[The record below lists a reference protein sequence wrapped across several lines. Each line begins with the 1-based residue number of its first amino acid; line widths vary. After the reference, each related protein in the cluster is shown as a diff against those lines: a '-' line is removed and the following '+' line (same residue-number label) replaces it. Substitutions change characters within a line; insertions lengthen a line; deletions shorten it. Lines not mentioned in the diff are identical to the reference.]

1 MSQQSLAGKARFA
14 PFLLSGLLLLTSCG
28 SEAVQSSRTTPAQPV
43 AAAPTVAAPVP
54 APVLEGRRA
63 DGLLV
68 VATPAAAA
76 AKAAPASDV
85 PGADKAKVPAATGAA
100 GGSTESAFSGS
111 LAAATATT
119 AGAAPMAGAG
129 SGATVNQAPA
139 APPLSAGQVDD
150 NARFP
155 EYLEYLRHYAGPPAM
170 PIAVDQRLAVRVTDG
185 AGQAVAGA
193 EVQLFDGQRA
203 VFDGRTVSDGRVL
216 FFPNAADASQA
227 AQFRIVARRGNAQA
241 TGVVSAAN
249 GEATLALKEVADN
262 SGPVGLDLVFLL
274 DATGS
279 MGDEID
285 RIKATV
291 DTIATRIQQLPG
303 SSAPR
308 LGLVAFRDHG
318 DDYVTRSWDFTA
330 DVARFQ
336 ANLAGVQ
343 AGGGGDTP
351 ESVNAGLHDAIHLP
365 GWADDTTG
373 RRLRMIVLVGDAPPH
388 LDYQNDES
396 YPALLNE
403 AVTAGIKIYPI
414 GASGLEDQGEYIFRQ
429 FAQVTQGQFIF
440 LTYANGS
447 SGAPGV
453 ATDKHVSNY
462 TVTDLDSIV
471 VNLVAGEIAN
481 QTGQGAQGAAPAPMP
496 IVPHSIVPVAP
507 PTESGLRADVAR
519 LVSDVLALGNGSVP
533 LWLLLIG
540 LLPAAWFV
548 RRRTVSA
555 RVAPTPVAFT
565 APLNASPADSA
576 PWLPA
581 MARLHGTPTTAL
593 PAAYVAPP
601 VADAGGEIWRENV
614 QREA

>member
-1 MSQQSLAGKARFA
+1 
-14 PFLLSGLLLLTSCG
+14 
-28 SEAVQSSRTTPAQPV
+28 
-43 AAAPTVAAPVP
+43 AAPR
-54 APVLEGRRA
+54 G
-63 DGLLV
+63 
-68 VATPAAAA
+68 
-76 AKAAPASDV
+76 
-85 PGADKAKVPAATGAA
+85 A
-100 GGSTESAFSGS
+100 GGSSAEVGQ
-111 LAAATATT
+111 
-119 AGAAPMAGAG
+119 
-129 SGATVNQAPA
+129 VAPA
-139 APPLSAGQVDD
+139 APPLSAGQVND

-155 EYLEYLRHYAGPPAM
+155 EYLTYLRGYAGPPAL
-170 PIAVDQRLAVRVTDG
+170 PLDVTQRVFVRVTDG
-185 AGQAVAGA
+185 AGQPVAGA

-216 FFPNAADASQA
+216 FFPNAAGAQQA
-227 AQFRIVARRGNAQA
+227 QQFRALARRGNAQA
-241 TGVVSAAN
+241 TGMVSAAG
-249 GEATLALKEVADN
+249 GEATLALKDVADN
-262 SGPVGLDLVFLL
+262 KGPVGLDLVFLL

-318 DDYVTRSWDFTA
+318 DEYVTRSWDFTA
-330 DVARFQ
+330 DVQQFQ
-336 ANLAGVQ
+336 ANLANVQ

-388 LDYQNDES
+388 LDYQNDEA

-403 AVTAGIKIYPI
+403 AVAAGIKIYPI

-440 LTYANGS
+440 LTYANGA

-471 VNLVAGEIAN
+471 VNLVSGEIAN
-481 QTGQGAQGAAPAPMP
+481 QTGQGAQGAAPVA
-496 IVPHSIVPVAP
+496 VPVVPNSIAP
-507 PTESGLRADVAR
+507 AVPPAATGLAADVSR

-533 LWLLLIG
+533 LWLLLPA
-540 LLPAAWFV
+540 LLAVQWAV
-548 RRRTVSA
+548 RRRVTRA
-555 RVAPTPVAFT
+555 RVAAPAPVAFT
-565 APLNASPADSA
+565 APLRPSPFTEPA

-581 MARLHGTPTTAL
+581 LARLHGTPTTAL
-593 PAAYVAPP
+593 PAAYTAPP
-601 VADAGGEIWRENV
+601 VAAAARELRREDV

>member
-1 MSQQSLAGKARFA
+1 MSQQSLARKARLA
-14 PFLLSGLLLLTSCG
+14 PFLLSGLVLLTSCG
-28 SEAVQSSRTTPAQPV
+28 SDAASSKHTESVQGLF
-43 AAAPTVAAPVP
+43 AAPTA
-54 APVLEGRRA
+54 APVLEGRRVA
-63 DGLLV
+63 GLPA

-76 AKAAPASDV
+76 PTTAAAASDA
-85 PGADKAKVPAATGAA
+85 PGTNWAKVPAATGAA
-100 GGSTESAFSGS
+100 GGTESAYSGM
-111 LAAATATT
+111 AGATATT
-119 AGAAPMAGAG
+119 AEATAFGLSG
-129 SGATVNQAPA
+129 SGATVNQIPA
-139 APPLSAGQVDD
+139 APPLSAGQVND

-155 EYLEYLRHYAGPPAM
+155 EYLDYLRRYAGPPAL
-170 PIAVDQRLAVRVTDG
+170 PIAVDQRVSVRVTDG
-185 AGQAVAGA
+185 AGQPVAGA
-193 EVQLFDGQRA
+193 VVQLFDGQRP

-216 FFPNAADASQA
+216 FFPNAAGASQA
-227 AQFRIVARRGNAQA
+227 AQFRVVARRGNTQA

-249 GEATLALKEVADN
+249 GEATLALKDVADN

-303 SSAPR
+303 SSPPR
-308 LGLVAFRDHG
+308 LGLVAFRDRG
-318 DDYVTRSWDFTA
+318 DEYVTRSWDFTA
-330 DVARFQ
+330 DVAQFQ
-336 ANLAGVQ
+336 ANLANVR

-373 RRLRMIVLVGDAPPH
+373 RHLRMIVLVGDAPPH
-388 LDYQNDES
+388 LDYANDES

-403 AVTAGIKIYPI
+403 AVAAGIKIYPI

-440 LTYANGS
+440 LTYANGA

-453 ATDKHVSNY
+453 ATDKHISNY

-507 PTESGLRADVAR
+507 PAASGLRADVAR
-519 LVSDVLALGNGSVP
+519 VVSDVLALGNGSVP
-533 LWLLLIG
+533 LWLLLSG

-548 RRRTVSA
+548 RRRPARA
-555 RVAPTPVAFT
+555 RVAAPAPVAFT
-565 APLNASPADSA
+565 APLGAAPADSSPGAA

-581 MARLHGTPTTAL
+581 LARLHGTPTTAL
-593 PAAYVAPP
+593 PAAYLAPP
-601 VADAGGEIWRENV
+601 VSSTPGTVQHEAGGR
-614 QREA
+614 RL